1 MNADLYL
8 LKIYKT
14 VRILHS
20 NIEVQKNF
28 SPKYMS

>member
-1 MNADLYL
+1 MNADHYL
-8 LKIYKT
+8 LKKT

-20 NIEVQKNF
+20 NVEVQKNF